1 MDFLEL
7 EGKAQLKRFGIP
19 VNDSVLLLNDE
30 DFSKL

>member
-19 VNDSVLLLNDE
+19 VNEHVLNTADTDFDLL
-30 DFSKL
+30 